1 MLLLAE
7 LVLVLL
13 RPELGLPDRVPADPG
28 RPEPGLRGDLP
39 PCLALDPREPGS
51 LLPAVNRPFDS
62 CAIGGRLG
70 DRTSPCR
77 FFLIT
82 AEELGEVH

>member
-1 MLLLAE
+1 MLLAE

-13 RPELGLPDRVPADPG
+13 RPELGLPDRVLPADPG
-28 RPEPGLRGDLP
+28 RPEPGLRCDLP
-39 PCLALDPREPGS
+39 PCLALDSRELGS

-62 CAIGGRLG
+62 CAIGGREG
-70 DRTSPCR
+70 DRTSLCR
-77 FFLIT
+77 VFLIV